1 MFAFGQARRSQSKQ
15 RSNPSLLVT
24 GRCRAAF
31 ATHRV
36 DAWLSFH
43 YAAMRQIGF
52 TMALSF
58 DMTAI
63 ASDLKFSP
71 KDADGNYSIMPIP
84 HCLIWSTMI
93 LGFNEITEKN
103 LGEWCFRL
111 NFEQRI
117 HGEKAYMKRSSAMWQ
132 TKDTMFTPNDLRP
145 YIGLSTNASPMS
157 RAKYVSNAMKC
168 IVNEQARLH
177 NAMMKEVKVEE
188 MTEQQFI
195 DSLAC
200 NK

>member
-1 MFAFGQARRSQSKQ
+1 
-15 RSNPSLLVT
+15 
-24 GRCRAAF
+24 
-31 ATHRV
+31 
-36 DAWLSFH
+36 
-43 YAAMRQIGF
+43 
-52 TMALSF
+52 MALSF

-63 ASDLKFSP
+63 PTALKFSP

-117 HGEKAYMKRSSAMWQ
+117 HGEKAYMNRSSAMWPWA
-132 TKDTMFTPNDLRP
+132 DTRFTPNDLRP

-157 RAKYVSNAMKC
+157 RAKYLSNVMKS
-168 IVNEQARLH
+168 ISNEQARLH
-177 NAMMKEVKVEE
+177 NQMMKEDATAQL
-188 MTEQQFI
+188 TEDEFI